1 VLPTSFVDA
10 VDDALAGVH
19 DALVSCPTLNLQ
31 RLTISQGARR
41 GSSDAERVRMIAQGA
56 RQRGRRRRR
65 RAVEVILLIRT
76 FWIERGVLTWRV
88 TSAKVVKLYLFR
100 NITGL

>member
-41 GSSDAERVRMIAQGA
+41 GSSGTERVRMIAQGA

-65 RAVEVILLIRT
+65 AVEVILLIRT
-76 FWIERGVLTWRV
+76 FSIECGVLTWRV

>member
-1 VLPTSFVDA
+1 VLPASFVDA

-19 DALVSCPTLNLQ
+19 NALVSCPTLNLQ

-41 GSSDAERVRMIAQGA
+41 GSSGAERVRMIAQGA
-56 RQRGRRRRR
+56 HQRGRRRR

-76 FWIERGVLTWRV
+76 FSIERGVLTWRV
-88 TSAKVVKLYLFR
+88 TSANVVKLYLFR

>member
-41 GSSDAERVRMIAQGA
+41 RSSGTERVRMIAQGV
-56 RQRGRRRRR
+56 RQRGRRRR

-76 FWIERGVLTWRV
+76 FSIERGVLTWRV